1 MAFLLNDEIQN
12 SSRIYDS
19 EKSNI
24 NQDMDYD
31 NSSMN
36 KDIEENMGGLIQAAK
51 ASLSKRKPIP
61 DFKTKNKSFITLYN
75 DLYHLGI
82 KNNKFFLKLYD
93 TDLVGVDPYQKI
105 MPIDLQM
112 KIILECIINPWY
124 FLREVCR
131 IPEDGS
137 PIEVG
142 GGTPYQ
148 IDRNNASTW
157 YLYLNG
163 IDHYS
168 SKPRQC
174 GKTHDALAKCNYT
187 YHFGTMSST
196 FLFFNKEQTLA
207 KTNLYRMKCQRDM
220 MPQWMQ
226 MKIMYLDD
234 GTIDKGVD
242 NMTTMRNPVTSNT
255 IIIKPKATSK
265 ENAMKIARGD
275 TGSFHH
281 YDELDFM
288 PHNIDIIN
296 TAAFAYSKASE
307 NAAKNH
313 SLFGRCFTSTPYRFS
328 RNFPRDIKINC

>member
-1 MAFLLNDEIQN
+1 MAYLLNEDIHDN
-12 SSRIYDS
+12 TRIFDQD
-19 EKSNI
+19 KSNI
-24 NQDMDYD
+24 NHDMQYD
-31 NSSMN
+31 IGNMN
-36 KDIEENMGGLIQAAK
+36 KEIEDNMQSLAIAAK
-51 ASLSKRKPIP
+51 TSLSQRKPIY
-61 DFKTKNKSFITLYN
+61 DFKTSNKSFIELYN
-75 DLYHLGI
+75 DLFHLGI

-93 TDLVGVDPYQKI
+93 TDLIGVDPYQKI
-105 MPIDLQM
+105 MPIELQM

-142 GGTPYQ
+142 GGTRYQ
-148 IDRNNASTW
+148 IDRNNTATW

-196 FLFFNKEQTLA
+196 FLFFNKEQSLA

-226 MKIMYLDD
+226 MKITYLDD
-234 GTIDKGVD
+234 GTVDKGVD

-281 YDELDFM
+281 YDELDFT

-307 NAAKNH
+307 NAFKNH
-313 SLFGRCFTSTPYRFS
+313 SLAGRVFSSTPNRFS
-328 RNFPRDIKINC
+328 RN